1 MINFSHYFLINIE
14 TMRNQLRF
22 GGLNVFSL
30 VNSIRFQR
38 DVKLEYKTANWIANL
53 LQEDPRSKA
62 QEDLQF
68 DEWIQDGR
76 VLCRVINK
84 YFFNAVPADI
94 VNVSNNDVTVSF
106 QTDI

>member
-1 MINFSHYFLINIE
+1 M
-14 TMRNQLRF
+14 
-22 GGLNVFSL
+22 
-30 VNSIRFQR
+30 
-38 DVKLEYKTANWIANL
+38 

-106 QTDI
+106 LTDMLYFKNCVKEFSTYNEKYCFDKYEFAIK